1 MVKVML
7 CVIKIFT
14 TKVIRGQ
21 CNEHICKNWC
31 SLILKKKIRK
41 KTVILLSICFVL
53 GDHVSKN
60 NNELSHM
67 AGVLSNIYL
76 SNLTYHSK
84 SKFPF
89 HNKICQSNLTYCS
102 NFKVPILGEICQSNL
117 AHNYNFKV
125 PVLIKI
131 YQSNLKLF
139 PTTRYYTSISYV
151 NSTFHIVLT
160 SRQPGFALKWF
171 MIGRQE
177 SEYQE
182 VFVCLSGD

>member
-1 MVKVML
+1 MN
-7 CVIKIFT
+7 ISEKID
-14 TKVIRGQ
+14 VHWYSR
-21 CNEHICKNWC
+21 
-31 SLILKKKIRK
+31 RK
-41 KTVILLSICFVL
+41 SEKQLWYYYQYALFYMNMWAKS
-53 GDHVSKN
+53 

-67 AGVLSNIYL
+67 VGVLSNICL
-76 SNLTYHSK
+76 SNLTHHSN

-117 AHNYNFKV
+117 THNYNFKV

-131 YQSNLKLF
+131 YQSNLILF

-151 NSTFHIVLT
+151 NSTFHIVLN
-160 SRQPGFALKWF
+160 SRQSGFALKWF